1 MLKKEIDSEGNLVHS
16 AVLALIE
23 QNGKYFLVE
32 RATFPSGFALVT
44 GHVEEGEKEEDAL
57 VREVK
62 EEIGLDVT
70 KSQLIFVG
78 KMKDT
83 PCNKG
88 ALLHNSYIYKCEVKG
103 SIKLNKKEN
112 KNYVWLTKD
121 EIKRTNLGDYW
132 KRVLV
137 DAGIL

>member
-1 MLKKEIDSEGNLVHS
+1 MLKKEFDSEGNLVHF

-44 GHVEEGEKEEDAL
+44 GHVEEGENEEEAL

-62 EEIGLDVT
+62 EEIGLDVI
-70 KSQLIFVG
+70 KHQLIF
-78 KMKDT
+78 KDKRENT
-83 PCNKG
+83 LCNKG
-88 ALLHNSYIYKCEVKG
+88 AVFHNSFIYNCEVKG
-103 SIKLNKKEN
+103 KIKLNKKEN
-112 KNYVWLTKD
+112 KSYVWLSKE
-121 EIKRTNLGDYW
+121 EIKKISLGDYW